1 MPLLISGRDQV
12 RRDLRSRMTLA
23 YTVDNLLLGFRLVG
37 DLPGG
42 VLNLKLPTTCL
53 ISVRR
58 QILDR
63 PVMGVRGFAKLL
75 VLLLPDVPVQ
85 LALGRKSTAAC
96 RTLPLESLHR

>member
-1 MPLLISGRDQV
+1 MPLLISGGDQV

-53 ISVRR
+53 ISVRWQLR
-58 QILDR
+58 DR
-63 PVMGVRGFAKLL
+63 PTLVDVTSYWLAFGNKVRQMQ
-75 VLLLPDVPVQ
+75 D
-85 LALGRKSTAAC
+85 
-96 RTLPLESLHR
+96 